1 MMSCYKGG
9 QFNYLSMAC
18 NHRASKGH
26 AIVLVHRVHPGAQN
40 ALVPHPLRHPH
51 PQR

>member
-1 MMSCYKGG
+1 MMRCFKEV

-18 NHRASKGH
+18 NHRASKGR
-26 AIVLVHRVHPGAQN
+26 AIVLVHRVHPGAQS

-51 PQR
+51 PKR